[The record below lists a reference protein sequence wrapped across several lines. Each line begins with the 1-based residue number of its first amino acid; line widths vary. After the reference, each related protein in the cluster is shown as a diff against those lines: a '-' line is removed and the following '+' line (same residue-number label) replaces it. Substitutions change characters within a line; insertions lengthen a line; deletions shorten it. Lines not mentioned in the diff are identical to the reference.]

1 MRIAQVAPLWERV
14 PPPGYGGIELV
25 VGHLTDELVKRGYEV
40 TLFASGDSET
50 LAELKSVV
58 PRALRLDPSIEEP
71 AVYELLQLGLVN
83 DMAKEF
89 DLIHFHTGLTALPL
103 IPMLKTSVVQTLH
116 GSFTPDN
123 YKIFDRYSNLS
134 YISISETQRR
144 GAPHLNYLSTVY
156 NGIKIEDY
164 PYQAQPENPPYLA
177 FLGRICRDKGPHNA
191 IAIAHATGLP
201 LKMGGKVDKVD
212 REFYEQEIAPKI
224 DGKHIQYL
232 GELYHREKCQLLAN
246 AAVTLFPITWSEP
259 FGLVM
264 TESMCTG
271 TPVVAMNL
279 GSVSEVIAHQKTGW
293 ICSSLEE
300 MIAAV
305 PKAMQLDR
313 RQCREYVEQF
323 FSSAKMVDDYEATY
337 RQEIEEKIVLN
348 GKLSNP
354 IRAMP

>member
-1 MRIAQVAPLWERV
+1 MRIAQVAPLWESV

-25 VGHLTDELVKRGYEV
+25 VGNLTDELVRRGYEV

-50 LAELKSVV
+50 LAELVSVV
-58 PRALRLDPSIEEP
+58 PRALRLDPSIQEP
-71 AVYELLQLGLVN
+71 AVYDLLQLGLVN

-89 DLIHFHTGLTALPL
+89 DLIHFHTGVTALPL
-103 IPMLKTSVVQTLH
+103 IPMLKTSVIQTLH
-116 GSFTPDN
+116 GSFTPDS

-134 YISISETQRR
+134 YISISEAQRL
-144 GAPHLNYLSTVY
+144 GAPHLNYGSTVY
-156 NGIKIEDY
+156 NGIKTESY
-164 PYQAQPENPPYLA
+164 LYQAQPENPPYLA
-177 FLGRICRDKGPHNA
+177 FLGRISPDKGPEKA
-191 IAIAHATGLP
+191 IAIARATGLP

-212 REFYEQEIAPKI
+212 REFYEREIAPQI
-224 DGKHIQYL
+224 DGKQIQYL
-232 GELYHREKCQLLAN
+232 GELYHKEKTELLAN
-246 AAVTLFPITWSEP
+246 AAVTLFPIAWSEP

-264 TESMCTG
+264 AESMCTG

-279 GSVSEVIAHQKTGW
+279 GSVPEVIAHQKTGW

-313 RQCREYVEQF
+313 RQCREHVEQF
-323 FSSAKMVDDYEATY
+323 FSIAKMVDGYEAAY
-337 RQEIEEKIVLN
+337 KQAIEEKMALN

-354 IRAMP
+354 IRAVL